1 MTNEQDKPRSDRSVH
16 ISGSVHGSSIV
27 TGDHNKVVTH
37 TRVQH
42 PPAESVDIRAELATI
57 RAALAE
63 LQAPDRDRLDNA
75 LKEAEDE
82 AARDKPRPDEIGD
95 ALGRAVKYAS
105 RAAGF
110 AAAMDRL
117 RPHVTN
123 AAAWLGTHGSTLL
136 RTLGL

>member
-1 MTNEQDKPRSDRSVH
+1 MTDERDKPASDRSVH
-16 ISGSVHGSSIV
+16 IGGNAQGNTFVIG
-27 TGDHNKVVTH
+27 GRNKVT
-37 TRVQH
+37 TRTSIQL
-42 PPAESVDIRAELATI
+42 PPAESVDIRAELAAI

-82 AARDKPRPDEIGD
+82 AARPTPRQDEIGD

-117 RPHVTN
+117 RPHITN
-123 AAAWLGTHGSTLL
+123 AAAWLGTHGQVIL
-136 RTLGL
+136 RTLGW